1 MWEFLNNEKILK
13 ITEED
18 YNKIINKLSKLS
30 SLCKDSEIVSALNE
44 TVEFMKKLTKD
55 KAELSTEELILNKL
69 KETRSK
75 DPDLN
80 ASLYILYQNLKRGR
94 VTEEEAL
101 ELYEKYDYTSKY
113 NKLIY

>member
-1 MWEFLNNEKILK
+1 MWKFLNNEKILK
-13 ITEED
+13 VTEEE
-18 YNKIINKLSKLS
+18 YNKIINRLTKLS
-30 SLCKDSEIVSALNE
+30 SLCKDSEIENGLNE
-44 TVEFMKKLTKD
+44 TIEIMKKLIKD
-55 KAELSTEELILNKL
+55 KAELSTEELILSKL
-69 KETRSK
+69 KETKGK

>member
-1 MWEFLNNEKILK
+1 MWKFLNNEKILK
-13 ITEED
+13 VTEEE
-18 YNKIINKLSKLS
+18 YNKIINKLTKLS
-30 SLCKDSEIVSALNE
+30 SLCKDPNTVSALIE
-44 TVEFMKKLTKD
+44 TVEFMKKLIKD
-55 KAELSTEELILNKL
+55 KDEPSIEELILSKL
-69 KETRSK
+69 KETKGK